1 MFSVSASLAL
11 TQSRFGNAWR
21 SHPLGSD
28 GYAFS
33 LSSPERKGV
42 SEPQKHTGKQ
52 VARGGVRLLKF
63 CVCWDA
69 AVCPISAGGFFSV

>member
-1 MFSVSASLAL
+1 MFSVIAKLVL
-11 TQSRFGNAWR
+11 IQFHFGNAGR

-33 LSSPERKGV
+33 LSSPERKDV

-52 VARGGVRLLKF
+52 VARGAYG
-63 CVCWDA
+63 C
-69 AVCPISAGGFFSV
+69 